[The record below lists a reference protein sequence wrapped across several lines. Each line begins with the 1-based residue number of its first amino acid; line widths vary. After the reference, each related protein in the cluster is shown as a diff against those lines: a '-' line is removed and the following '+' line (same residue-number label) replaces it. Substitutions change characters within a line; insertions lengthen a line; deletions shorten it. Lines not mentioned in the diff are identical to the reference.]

1 LSSRRVIWHDVRS
14 AIGGH
19 IWRGYGFFAYWDD
32 QSLTAG
38 SYARVG
44 KAYGSAHNS
53 LLEVVLGL
61 GLIGLSAYVV
71 LIANMTIG
79 LARSLWARANV
90 ATVGWVIA
98 AIFITIQNSMESFV
112 LWHSYLWLLFVAA
125 AVVPSRLFNP
135 SSGTA
140 DTTSQP
146 DMGRSLPLV
155 PDEYA
160 TEPAMVH
167 SSLSDLSS

>member
-1 LSSRRVIWHDVRS
+1 LAVCAVALGVIAALPILRRLPGYLVVGTGLLLAVISWRVFFDHIATIASWVGGDPTLSSRRVIWHDVRS

-79 LARSLWARANV
+79 LARSLWARAN
-90 ATVGWVIA
+90 
-98 AIFITIQNSMESFV
+98 
-112 LWHSYLWLLFVAA
+112 
-125 AVVPSRLFNP
+125 
-135 SSGTA
+135 
-140 DTTSQP
+140 
-146 DMGRSLPLV
+146 
-155 PDEYA
+155 
-160 TEPAMVH
+160 
-167 SSLSDLSS
+167 